1 MHFQYESNGIRRE
14 VIIRIQP
21 QDSDWLATAVLLP
34 VPPAKSEEFLKTGST
49 RSAVQLR
56 SPTEQE
62 AIDRM
67 AFILE
72 KVYGCTRIE

>member
-1 MHFQYESNGIRRE
+1 MLFQYESNGIRRE
-14 VIIRIQP
+14 AIIRTHP
-21 QDSDWLATAVLLP
+21 QGSDWLATAVLLP